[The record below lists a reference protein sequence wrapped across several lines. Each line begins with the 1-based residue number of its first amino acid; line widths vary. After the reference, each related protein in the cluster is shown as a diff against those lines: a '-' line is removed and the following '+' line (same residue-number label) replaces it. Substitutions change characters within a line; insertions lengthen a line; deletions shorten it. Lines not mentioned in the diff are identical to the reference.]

1 VDDWAEALSGFV
13 HAESEAFG
21 EEIYYKD
28 LLLKATIGSTRQT
41 LALQAAG
48 YLDQENLIVQLPRL
62 ELYNITEQPKVNEVI
77 ELRGYGYRIS
87 SVRNMDGLAGYEIQC
102 ELIPE
107 YVSVTRRVPKYFTPA
122 KPSEILSDKSPNKP
136 EDLESD
142 LASTKKP
149 RNVQS
154 ELLSPIAPSE
164 ILSVQLAGLANPSDV
179 QAECNPAAP
188 SDIDATINDVELY
201 LIAGQSN
208 AHGHSPIADL
218 TGTQTD
224 DINIGFYTSWHNG
237 TSDATSTQYYS
248 DYVATME
255 LGKTRGDANESTLDS
270 NYFGI
275 EWGFAKAIEAANSN
289 NTEIGIIKYAVG
301 ASSIDDNTAL
311 SDWDLSS
318 TTECWQGLKNT
329 FVNSYLE
336 LLSQGK
342 NPVWK
347 GFLWYQ
353 GESNGGTE
361 PYLYKQALNDLCKEI
376 ESELGIT
383 NLPAVF
389 VAPAD
394 ASGNDLYVN
403 NAHASLAKSADF
415 YDFIKASDYHD
426 GTYSN
431 VHLSAQNM
439 YDAGVAAG
447 NAMANAV
454 AGTATDTEFEPST
467 NIDFWIDGDD
477 ASLVTEDSS
486 THVVTSIAAKA
497 GNIDILP
504 LSKDSNPVEII
515 HEHNAI
521 ADRDC
526 FTMSHDREYLETD
539 GLVTMPTATHDWF
552 VVARPDGI
560 NNGQDAIWATEQGRA
575 VTLIPVGGNK
585 YVWYWNNVAVSS
597 AQGTASLDGEL
608 SLFCIRW
615 NFTGSHTSTWF
626 NGTQRDSQRSIGSAS
641 NFSMVNLRFH
651 FMAQYGATNTTD
663 GNFCE
668 AIVSTATADRVK
680 IEGYL
685 AHKWGIANKLPASHT
700 YKYYAP

>member
-1 VDDWAEALSGFV
+1 MDNWAKAI
-13 HAESEAFG
+13 AESIVVENDAFG
-21 EEIYYKD
+21 EEIYFKNKVI
-28 LLLKATIGSTRQT
+28 KATVGATTQT
-41 LALQAAG
+41 QALEVAG
-48 YLDQENLIVQLPRL
+48 YLESENLNVQLPRL
-62 ELYNITEQPKVNEVI
+62 ELIGLQGKPLVNEI
-77 ELRGYGYRIS
+77 LEIRGKGFRVTNIRIMEQSTGY
-87 SVRNMDGLAGYEIQC
+87 DLTC
-102 ELIPE
+102 EHIPD
-107 YVSVTRRVPKYFTPA
+107 YVVTRINEPTLFQPN
-122 KPSEILSDKSPNKP
+122 KPSEVEVIGSPTKP
-136 EDLESD
+136 DNLVVKQI
-142 LASTKKP
+142 TTYQP

-154 ELLSPIAPSE
+154 ELLSPYRPSE
-164 ILSVQLAGLANPSDV
+164 VDATLEIPTAPINPSQV
-179 QAECNPAAP
+179 QAE
-188 SDIDATINDVELY
+188 INNVELY

-208 AHGHSPIADL
+208 AHGHSPISDL
-218 TGTQTD
+218 SGTQLD
-224 DINIGFYTSWHNG
+224 DINIGFYTSWHQG
-237 TSDATSTQYYS
+237 TSNATSTQYYS
-248 DYVATME
+248 DYVAKME
-255 LGKTRGDANESTLDS
+255 LGKTRGDDSESTLDS
-270 NYFGI
+270 DYFGI
-275 EWGFAKAIEAANSN
+275 EWGFAKALEASNTN

-301 ASSIDDNTAL
+301 ASSIDDDVAL
-311 SDWDLSS
+311 SDWDLAS

-353 GESNGGTE
+353 GESDSQTE

-376 ESELGIT
+376 ETELGIT

-389 VAPAD
+389 IAPAD

-403 NAHASLAKSADF
+403 NAHSSLAKSEDF

-426 GTYSN
+426 GTYNS

-439 YDAGVAAG
+439 YDAGIAAG

-454 AGTATDTEFEPST
+454 AGTATDVEFEPTT

-486 THVVTSIAAKA
+486 THVVSSVSAKA

-504 LSKDSNPVEII
+504 ISKDSNPVEII

-526 FTMSHDREYLETD
+526 FTMSHDREYLQTD
-539 GLVTMPTATHDWF
+539 GSVTMPTSTQDWF
-552 VVARPDGI
+552 IVAKPNGI
-560 NNGQDAIWATEQGRA
+560 NNGQDSLWATEIGRA
-575 VTLIPVGGNK
+575 ITLIPVGGYK

-597 AQGTASLDGEL
+597 AQGTTSLDGEL

-615 NFTGSHTSTWF
+615 NFNGQHTSTWF
-626 NGTQRDSQRSIGSAS
+626 NGTQRDSQRSIGTAS
-641 NFSMVNLRFH
+641 NFSMVNLRH
-651 FMAQYGATNTTD
+651 NFMAQYGASNTTD

-668 AIVSTATADRVK
+668 ALVSRSTSDRVK

-685 AHKWGIANKLPASHT
+685 AHKWGIANKLPSSHT